1 MTTRDDLLAAL
12 LRVLPDEPNIAV
24 IHSSISQLMPP
35 QDFTRWDAIYA
46 LGMLV
51 QRGWTVALPAFTFS
65 FCGGKPFSARHSKS
79 ETGVLADWLREHMP
93 EALRT
98 PHPIYSFAVLGP
110 RAAEIAACA
119 CTTTFGDDSPF
130 GLFERAGA
138 TDVMLGCGWIY
149 NTQFHRYEELARVP
163 YRHIKVFE
171 GSADFGAGAK
181 PTQAAMWVRHLAANP
196 INDFSPAFDRLRA
209 EGLIA
214 SAALWRGSVEA
225 AAIRDIAATCRADL
239 SRDPYAYVS
248 NGAAAARV
256 LAQESEAKT
265 QPPVRIAVLGG
276 SNLHLLERSW
286 QEQLAQLL
294 PERRVELQSL
304 PFGQMQRELIDPG
317 SALRRFAPNVRIFC
331 DRLEDVA
338 GDDWQD
344 AERVAEQVADYA
356 AMIAGAHQAMGG
368 WTVVHRFAVLTPAA
382 DNESLHLAAAI
393 VARMNGL
400 LDEKLAALPQLVWV
414 DLGAEAASFD
424 GAALDPRLWHVGR
437 FVFTE
442 GFSRHLARSW
452 AGMTLAMLGKTARV
466 VVTDLDNTL
475 WGGVLGEVGLSG
487 LKIGGDYPGNAY
499 AAFQRALKVLSRRG
513 IALAVSSKND
523 EDLAL
528 RAIDELPS
536 MVLRSGDFVARRIN
550 WQPKWQGIRDIAEEL
565 NLGLESVL
573 FIDDNPIEREAV
585 RRNLPGVKVLDLPPD
600 PALYA
605 SALLAS
611 PYVAAVTVT
620 EEDRK
625 RVDAFKAQKARQ
637 AERGRA
643 ASLED
648 YYASLGMILHFAPLD
663 VGNAQRAAQLAQK
676 TTQFNTTTRRYELRS
691 LEQMAETGTDV
702 VVIGLE
708 DRHSPYENI
717 GLLVLRPDGNG
728 VGAVDLYLLSCRVLG
743 RGIETAILHWAV
755 ARAAR
760 RGWAQLRG
768 EIIETERNTP
778 VRAVFAE
785 AGFAAA
791 SPGAWTIPSHP
802 QPALPGWLS
811 IIDTLTGR

>member
-12 LRVLPDEPNIAV
+12 LRVLPEEPNIAV
-24 IHSSISQLMPP
+24 IHSSISRLMPP
-35 QDFTRWDAIYA
+35 KDFTPWDALYA

-65 FCGGKPFSARHSKS
+65 FCGGTPFSAADSKS
-79 ETGVLADWLREHMP
+79 ETGILADWVREHMP

-110 RAAEIAACA
+110 HAAAIAACPS
-119 CTTTFGDDSPF
+119 TTTFGDDSPF

-138 TDVMLGCGWIY
+138 TDVMLGCGWSY
-149 NTQFHRYEELARVP
+149 NTQFHRYEEAARVP
-163 YRHIKVFE
+163 YRSVKVFE
-171 GSADFGAGAK
+171 GSADFGDGAK
-181 PTQAAMWVRHLAANP
+181 PTKAAMWVRHLAANP

-209 EGLIA
+209 DGLIA
-214 SAALWRGSVEA
+214 AAPLWRGCVEA
-225 AAIRDIAATCRADL
+225 AEVRDIAAVCRADL

-256 LAQESEAKT
+256 LARESEAKA
-265 QPPVRIAVLGG
+265 QPPVRIAVLG
-276 SNLHLLERSW
+276 SCNLHILERSW
-286 QEQLAQLL
+286 QEQLARLL
-294 PERRVELQSL
+294 PERRVELHSV
-304 PFGQMQRELIDPG
+304 PFGQAQRELIDPA
-317 SALRRFAPNVRIFC
+317 SALRRFAPTLRVFC
-331 DRLEDVA
+331 DRLDDVA

-344 AERVAEQVADYA
+344 AERVVARVAEYA
-356 AMIAGAHQAMGG
+356 VMIAGAHQAMGG
-368 WTVVHRFAVLTPAA
+368 WTVVHRFAVLAPAA
-382 DNESLHLAAAI
+382 DNESLQIAAAT

-400 LDEKLAALPQLVWV
+400 LDDALGAFPQLVWV

-437 FVFTE
+437 FVFTD
-442 GFSRHLARSW
+442 GFSRHLARRW
-452 AGMTLAMLGKTARV
+452 AGMTLAMLGKTARII
-466 VVTDLDNTL
+466 VTDLDNTL
-475 WGGVLGEVGLSG
+475 WGGVLGEVGLTG

-499 AAFQRALKVLSRRG
+499 AAFQRALKALLPRG

-536 MVLRSGDFVARRIN
+536 MILRSSDFVARRIN
-550 WQPKWQGIRDIAEEL
+550 WQPKWQSIRDIADEL

-573 FIDDNPIEREAV
+573 FIDDNPVEREAV

-605 SALLAS
+605 STLLAS
-611 PYVAAVTVT
+611 PYVAAVGVT
-620 EEDRK
+620 AEDRK
-625 RVDAFKAQKARQ
+625 RVDAFKAQKLRQ

-648 YYASLGMILHFAPLD
+648 YYASLAMTLQLSPLD
-663 VGNAQRAAQLAQK
+663 VGNAQRAAQLCQK
-676 TTQFNTTTRRYELRS
+676 TNQFNTTTRRYDLRS
-691 LEQMAETGTDV
+691 LEQMAENGADV
-702 VVIGLE
+702 VVIGLK

-717 GLLVLRPDGNG
+717 GLLVLKPDGNG
-728 VGAVDLYLLSCRVLG
+728 AGAVDLYLLSCRVLG
-743 RGIETAILHWAV
+743 RGVETAILHWAV

-760 RGWAQLRG
+760 RGWAHLRG
-768 EIIETERNTP
+768 EIVETARNTP

-785 AGFAAA
+785 AGFAATG
-791 SPGAWTIPSHP
+791 PGAWTIPSAP
-802 QPALPGWLS
+802 QPALPGWLT
-811 IIDTLTGR
+811 IIDTLADR